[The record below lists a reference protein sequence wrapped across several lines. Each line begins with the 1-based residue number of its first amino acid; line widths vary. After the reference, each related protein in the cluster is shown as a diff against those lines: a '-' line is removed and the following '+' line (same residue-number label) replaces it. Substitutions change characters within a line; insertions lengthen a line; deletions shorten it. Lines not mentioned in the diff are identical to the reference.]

1 MENTQLFF
9 NNCLDGNEFEHWLV
23 NLLQGYGFK
32 AWRTQKGGEGDGG
45 IDLIAETTE
54 HDQLWRFAIQCKFQ
68 NAAIG
73 KRPVQEVYTGV
84 RYHNLQAYP
93 VVITNNRAKIAVRTY
108 AENLGVEIISCSQWG
123 ELRSLVKTKLFTNLN
138 VKGLM
143 AILTRRILSASNA
156 LDKDIPTEAYTT
168 LSEKIKDME
177 QDFEKERLYVHA
189 TCKVTNVCKIQ
200 PIFSG
205 TVVRDIRHTESL
217 VNVGNEIF
225 EHLRKQSG
233 FSHFRFAQHE
243 EGLYSVWLTNM
254 TNTGGGGSV
263 AGLFNR
269 QGSCM
274 GLSVCRLIM
283 PGDDTYNIGTQSR
296 KVFSSDNVDAC
307 KSFISWLNCRL
318 TRFMV
323 VIAAKQTGILSN
335 FGFRFVPAPPSGR
348 FDHIYTDQELYKAF
362 NLPQNYI
369 DIIEAVIK
377 ERK

>member
-1 MENTQLFF
+1 MSDITYYAHTPEV
-9 NNCLDGNEFEHWLV
+9 FEI
-23 NLLQGYGFK
+23 
-32 AWRTQKGGEGDGG
+32 AMTEG
-45 IDLIAETTE
+45 
-54 HDQLWRFAIQCKFQ
+54 
-68 NAAIG
+68 
-73 KRPVQEVYTGV
+73 
-84 RYHNLQAYP
+84 
-93 VVITNNRAKIAVRTY
+93 
-108 AENLGVEIISCSQWG
+108 ISAF
-123 ELRSLVKTKLFTNLN
+123 L
-138 VKGLM
+138 
-143 AILTRRILSASNA
+143 
-156 LDKDIPTEAYTT
+156 LDKRI
-168 LSEKIKDME
+168 
-177 QDFEKERLYVHA
+177 HA
-189 TCKVTNVCKIQ
+189 TCRVTNVCKIQ

-205 TVVRDIRHTESL
+205 TVIRDIRHTESL
-217 VNVGNEIF
+217 VNVGYEIF

-243 EGLYSVWLTNM
+243 GGLYSVWLTNM
-254 TNTGGGGSV
+254 TNTGGGSV

-283 PGDDTYNIGTQSR
+283 PGDDTYNIGTQSK
-296 KVFSSDNVDAC
+296 KVFSSDNVDTC
-307 KSFISWLNCRL
+307 QSFISWLNCRL

-323 VIAAKQTGILSN
+323 VIAAKQTGILSD